1 MPLRRVLSTS
11 WAPVIVTAL
20 FTIALLLR
28 YDVGVLDVVVYAVYF
43 ALGISLPGVLAWRM
57 LLAHLHTDE
66 PDLDEADP
74 GEVAGAEDEVGEY
87 DDVDRPGPT
96 WFEDLSL
103 GTIFGFGLQLPF
115 YLLGVA
121 IGVPLL
127 VVILPVAAI
136 AVSFTALGRR
146 TWSLPTGSVDVRA
159 AWAMSITMIYGL
171 AWLGR
176 NVFSRR
182 PLDLPLN
189 KPPSIDETFH
199 QALVSEL
206 ANRFPP
212 RIPFLIDTPLD
223 YHWFVHAQIA
233 AADHSTGV
241 DSITMLREVMPAV
254 SLILSVA
261 GLGAVALRLT
271 RRPLAAAV
279 APALLV
285 MGVYQLMGPH
295 YDTWQFLEPFMSRR
309 FVWSPSQ
316 SYGVVMSTPALMLI
330 LEVLRP
336 GRKAH
341 RLTWVA
347 LVLALFALSGAKATF
362 MPIFLCG
369 AIAVLVL
376 TLVFARRFDRT
387 VAVLIGLLVVV
398 NLFAQYVLFGGQ
410 TGGLKFDPF
419 QTVRAAAGADNLDKT
434 TLSITAMTLAMLTAW
449 LLSGV
454 GAYGL
459 IKADRWR
466 DPRAVWLAFCVPTG
480 IGVGLLLYRSG
491 FAQLWFQRTV
501 AEMVALLSAWGL
513 CYLLPKVNRQQA
525 ILYGG
530 AAAASGLVVFGI
542 ASFFEDRRKVT
553 IDSTQTTL
561 VATVLLPLLVIAVFI
576 VIGRVRSRERAS
588 GIVTGTTWSTSALCV
603 CIMLGFGAMNV
614 WSFAYDV
621 VSDQKMRAPHYRALF
636 APGGTQAAEK
646 LRDESGVHDIVATNI
661 HCVFPDDKVCDNRN
675 FWVSAWSERQMVIEG
690 WGYTAAT
697 NKNYVAGEANS
708 TIPAPDP
715 ELLKLNDAAFT
726 DPSAETIGALVDAHD
741 VKWLFVSKDYP
752 ADIGGLKSLDGDVL
766 TQVYENAHYLVFK
779 IN

>member
-20 FTIALLLR
+20 FTIALLLH
-28 YDVGVLDVVVYAVYF
+28 YDVGIVDVGMYAVYF
-43 ALGISLPGVLAWRM
+43 GLGISLPGVLAWRL
-57 LLAHLHTDE
+57 LLAHLHTAE
-66 PDLDEADP
+66 PDVEGDDWDGDE
-74 GEVAGAEDEVGEY
+74 
-87 DDVDRPGPT
+87 DDDDKPGPT

-121 IGVPLL
+121 VGVPLL
-127 VVILPVAAI
+127 VVILPVVAI
-136 AVSFTALGRR
+136 GVSFTALGRR
-146 TWSLPTGSVDVRA
+146 TWALPTGSVDLRA
-159 AWAMSITMIYGL
+159 AWAMSVTMIYGL

-176 NVFSRR
+176 MVFSRR
-182 PLDLPLN
+182 PLDLPPN
-189 KPPSIDETFH
+189 HPPSIDETFH

-233 AADHSTGV
+233 TADHSTGL
-241 DSITMLREVMPAV
+241 DSITMLREVMPSV

-271 RRPLAAAV
+271 RRPLATAV

-285 MGVYQLMGPH
+285 AGVYQLMGPH
-295 YDTWQFLEPFMSRR
+295 YDSWQFLEPFMSRR

-316 SYGVVMSTPALMLI
+316 SYGVVMSMPALMLI

-369 AIAVLVL
+369 AIALFVL

-387 VAVLIGLLVVV
+387 VAVLIGLLIVV
-398 NLFAQYVLFGGQ
+398 NAFAQYVLFGGQ
-410 TGGLKFDPF
+410 TGGLKLDPF
-419 QTVRAAAGADNLDKT
+419 QTVRAAVATDNLNKT
-434 TLSITAMTLAMLTAW
+434 TLSVTAMTLVMLTAW

-459 IKADRWR
+459 MRADRWR

-480 IGVGLLLYRSG
+480 IGVGLLLFRTG

-513 CYLLPKVNRQQA
+513 CYLLPSVNRRQA
-525 ILYGG
+525 VLYGG
-530 AAAASGLVVFGI
+530 AAAASGLVVFAI
-542 ASFFEDRRKVT
+542 ASYSEDHRAAA
-553 IDSTQTTL
+553 IDPTVRNL
-561 VATVLLPLLVIAVFI
+561 LATVALPLLVIAVFV
-576 VIGRVRSRERAS
+576 VIGRVRSRDQVS
-588 GIVTGTTWSTSALCV
+588 GISTGTSWTASALCV
-603 CIMLGFGAMNV
+603 CILLGFGGMNV
-614 WSFAYDV
+614 WSFVYDV
-621 VSDQKMRAPHYRALF
+621 VSGQKMGTPHYSALF
-636 APGGTQAAEK
+636 APGGTQAAEV
-646 LRDESGVHDIVATNI
+646 LRDKSGVDDIVATNV
-661 HCVFPDDKVCDNRN
+661 HCAQPDQKPCDNRN
-675 FWVSAWSERQMVIEG
+675 FWVAAWSERQLVIEG

-697 NKNYVAGEANS
+697 NENYVAGHANS

-715 ELLKLNDAAFT
+715 AQLKLNDAAFT
-726 DPSAETIGALVDAHD
+726 DPSEETIGALVDRYD
-741 VKWLFVSKDYP
+741 VSWLFVSKEYP
-752 ADIGGLKSLDGDVL
+752 ADIEGLKALDGTVL
-766 TQVYENAHYLVFK
+766 TQVYENSHYLVFS
-779 IN
+779 INR